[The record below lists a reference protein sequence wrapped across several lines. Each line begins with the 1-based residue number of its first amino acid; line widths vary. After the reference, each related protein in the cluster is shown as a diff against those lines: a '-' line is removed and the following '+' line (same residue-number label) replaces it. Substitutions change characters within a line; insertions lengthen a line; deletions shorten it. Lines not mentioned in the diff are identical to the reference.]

1 MRMVL
6 IFIDL
11 SRITPM
17 SSAEPALQQQMH
29 TLYSNHHGWLHGWL
43 RKKLGC
49 AFQAEDLAHDTFL
62 RLIVRPRQLD
72 AAYDPRAYLTKI
84 AQGLVI
90 DFWRRQEIERAW
102 LATLAAHPESLAPS
116 AEHQAIII
124 ETLMEVDRVLTQ
136 LPDKPRRALLLAH
149 LHDMTY
155 AEIASELEVSE
166 RMVKKYMA
174 QAMLHCLVN
183 GAAFKAA
190 MA

>member
-1 MRMVL
+1 
-6 IFIDL
+6 
-11 SRITPM
+11 M
-17 SSAEPALQQQMH
+17 SPIQPILQQEMH
-29 TLYSNHHGWLHGWL
+29 ALYSDHHGWLHGWL

-49 AFQAEDLAHDTFL
+49 AFQAEDLAHDAFL

-90 DFWRRQEIERAW
+90 DLWRRQEIERTW
-102 LATLAAHPESLAPS
+102 LATLAAHPEAVAPS

-124 ETLMEVDRVLTQ
+124 ETLMEVDRVLAQ
-136 LPDKPRRALLLAH
+136 LPEKPRRALLLAH

-155 AEIASELEVSE
+155 AEIAGILEVSE
-166 RMVKKYMA
+166 RMIKKYMA

-183 GAAFKAA
+183 GAAFKEA
-190 MA
+190 MM

>member
-6 IFIDL
+6 ILFYAQNN
-11 SRITPM
+11 SM
-17 SSAEPALQQQMH
+17 SSAEHALQQQMH

-90 DFWRRQEIERAW
+90 DLWRRQEIERAW
-102 LATLAAHPESLAPS
+102 LVTLAAHPASLVPS

-174 QAMLHCLVN
+174 QAMLHCLLN